1 MFASIKMPRKIPTFS
16 NVGERVGYFLHVR
29 EPPTER
35 EQKNTHTHTDRNSG
49 ERPSGC

>member
-1 MFASIKMPRKIPTFS
+1 MPRKIPTFS

-35 EQKNTHTHTDRNSG
+35 EQKNTHTEIRVNG
-49 ERPSGC
+49 RPDVDFIRL